1 MIRTATLK
9 VCLVAFFTLALG
21 SLLKSQDFLGFAN
34 SNYVGVTGISLQPAC
49 IVDDRME
56 FDMTLFGGN
65 VAAYNNYLG
74 LKKSA
79 LKPFK
84 GTNSKGE
91 KEYFPTM
98 ANDTDFIHNM
108 MEERTN
114 NKMKSVYSS
123 VRINMPS
130 FMVYCNHKNSLAFTW
145 DIRNYVNADGI
156 SPALAKLIV
165 EQFDYPSLW
174 TINAPSLNSK
184 NLSVQQMAWAEYGLT
199 YGRVLKEDNEHF
211 FKTAVR
217 VKFLQ
222 GIMSSYMDI
231 KDFKFNVPNDTTLNF
246 LHSEASYGHSRNF
259 EFEGNN
265 VKLKTLES
273 YPGVGLDFG
282 FVYEWRPDYKKYKYD
297 MDGETGLWR
306 RDQNKY
312 KLRVGFSALDLGTI
326 KFKKG
331 NLSNDFI
338 ADFNLFNL
346 HKFDTINSVTGFDS
360 LLKQNFPSQSNPPST
375 YKMTLPTAF
384 SLQVDYNIWK
394 DFYVNM
400 TPFFALQFKNRVTKI
415 HEYSAISITPRW
427 DHKWFG
433 VFVPVTYH
441 QLDGFRVGTSIRLG
455 PLIVGTSNLT
465 PLVSK
470 KSVYGGDVHVIL
482 KVPVPFHKPRD
493 KDKDGIS
500 DKKDKCKDMPG
511 TWEFLGCPDRDG
523 DHIPDAEDKCPDVAG
538 IKSMNG
544 CPDKDGDKITDAE
557 DMCPDDSGLVEF
569 RGCPDRDG
577 DQIIDKDDE
586 CPDEAGIA
594 SFFGCPD
601 RDGDGTPDKLDKCPD
616 APGPIDHQGCPD
628 KDGDGV
634 LDIDDACVDVKGEK
648 DNKGCPWPDT
658 DKDGIVDKD
667 DDCPT
672 VFGVKEFKGCPP
684 APVLKEAEKKILEQA
699 FANLEFA
706 TGKDIIKKTSFKSLD
721 DLAKLLKEHSK
732 DWVLNLDGHTDN
744 QGDPAKNMLLSEKR
758 AKAVMKYLVKKGVK
772 ADKIKVEWHGSTK
785 PIADNA
791 TKEGQQKNRRVEM
804 KVIFK

>member
-1 MIRTATLK
+1 MAKTLSFK
-9 VCLVAFFTLALG
+9 LSLIALFSMAIG
-21 SLLKSQDFLGFAN
+21 SQLKSQDFLGYAN

-56 FDMTLFGGN
+56 FDMTLFGAN

-84 GTNSKGE
+84 GKDDQGKTQW
-91 KEYFPTM
+91 FPTLS
-98 ANDTDFIHNM
+98 NDTDFIHNS
-108 MEERTN
+108 MEEREN
-114 NKMKSVYSS
+114 RRNKSVYSS
-123 VRINMPS
+123 ARVNMPS
-130 FMVYCNHKNSLAFTW
+130 FMVYCNHKNSFAFTW
-145 DIRNYVNADGI
+145 DLRNYVNADGV
-156 SPALAKLIV
+156 SPELAKLII
-165 EQFDYPSLW
+165 EQFNYPSLW
-174 TINAPSLNSK
+174 TINTGDLTSK
-184 NLSVQQMAWAEYGLT
+184 NLSVQQMGWAEYGLT

-211 FKTAVR
+211 FKSAIR
-217 VKFLQ
+217 LKFLQ

-231 KDFKFNVPNDTTLNF
+231 KDFRFNVPNDTTMNF
-246 LHSEASYGHSRNF
+246 LHSEVSYGHSRNF

-265 VKLKTLES
+265 VKLKTFES
-273 YPGVGLDFG
+273 YPGIGGDIG
-282 FVYEWRPDYKKYKYD
+282 FVYEWRPDYKKFKHEL
-297 MDGETGLWR
+297 DGEKDLWR
-306 RDQNKY
+306 RDLNKY
-312 KLRVGFSALDLGTI
+312 KLRVGVSALDIGTI

-331 NLSNDFI
+331 NLSNNFI
-338 ADFNLFNL
+338 ADFSLFNL
-346 HKFDTINSVTGFDS
+346 HKFDTIGSVTEFDS
-360 LLKQNFPSQSNPPST
+360 LIKLNFPASAPTST

-400 TPFFALQFKNRVTKI
+400 TTFMALQFKKRETKI
-415 HEYSAISITPRW
+415 HEYSAVSITPRW

-433 VFVPVTYH
+433 VFLPVQYH
-441 QLDGFRVGTSIRLG
+441 QLDGMRFGACLRMG
-455 PLIVGTSNLT
+455 PLIIGTSNLT

-470 KSVYGGDVHVIL
+470 KSMYGADVNVLL
-482 KVPVPFHKPRD
+482 KIPVPFGKPKD

-500 DKKDKCKDMPG
+500 NKKDKCKDIPG
-511 TWEFLGCPDRDG
+511 VWEFVGCPDKDG
-523 DHIPDAEDKCPDVAG
+523 DHIQDSEDKCPDIPG
-538 IKSMNG
+538 TKEMNG

-586 CPDEAGIA
+586 CPDDAGIA

-601 RDGDGTPDKLDKCPD
+601 KDGDGTPDKLDACPD
-616 APGPIDHQGCPD
+616 IPGSIEYKGCPD

-634 LDIDDACVDVKGEK
+634 LDKEDACVDVPGEK
-648 DNKGCPWPDT
+648 ENKGCPWPDT
-658 DKDGIVDKD
+658 DKDGVFDKD
-667 DDCPT
+667 DDCLT
-672 VFGVKEFKGCPP
+672 VPGLKENRGCPP
-684 APVLKEAEKKILEQA
+684 APVLKPEEKKILEQA

-706 TGKDIIKKTSFKSLD
+706 TGKDIIKKTSYKSLD

-732 DWVLNLDGHTDN
+732 DWMLKLAGHTDN
-744 QGDPAKNMLLSEKR
+744 VGDDAKNMLLSEKR
-758 AKAVMKYLVKKGVK
+758 SKAVMKYLIKKGVK
-772 ADKIKVEWHGSTK
+772 ADKIQAEWYGETK

-804 KVIFK
+804 KIVFK